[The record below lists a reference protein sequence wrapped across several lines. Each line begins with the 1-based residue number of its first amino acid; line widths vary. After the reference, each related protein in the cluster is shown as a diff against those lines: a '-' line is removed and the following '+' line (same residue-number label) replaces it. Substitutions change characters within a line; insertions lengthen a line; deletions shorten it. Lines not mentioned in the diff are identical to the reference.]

1 MILKEISDDPISD
14 HGSHNVPYNSHVV
27 TVMGFLDYPET
38 CERNEWTPRGIPAFC
53 SVRLTVLTR
62 VHPVFWHFFIATRK
76 TPMCGWHPA
85 AVTNTWYSRLLTIR
99 TWFWL
104 RVLEVLVCGQMAMF
118 ALRCAVKQRVVSQDP
133 VTKHLTASDWDVR
146 KEKGRS
152 WVPSTLQE
160 HFANF

>member
-1 MILKEISDDPISD
+1 MILFQIVVPITYHIILMSSLSWD
-14 HGSHNVPYNSHVV
+14 
-27 TVMGFLDYPET
+27 FLTIQKLVRGMNELPE
-38 CERNEWTPRGIPAFC
+38 AFLL
-53 SVRLTVLTR
+53 SALWGLTVLTLSPPC
-62 VHPVFWHFFIATRK
+62 VLAFPHCDSED
-76 TPMCGWHPA
+76 PMCSWHSA
-85 AVTNTWYSRLLTIR
+85 AVTNTWHSRLLTIR

-104 RVLEVLVCGQMAMF
+104 RVLEVSVCGQMAMF